1 MNPMNMKSKVLKEI
15 MDLMDQ
21 EDGKKLMNHPK
32 ILAAKVTVSKP
43 VDKMPIMEEE
53 GEEADVPKLGASEE
67 MPEAEGEEPEGLM
80 DVLEDIM
87 ELKSLPPE
95 MKAKLSKFLK

>member
-1 MNPMNMKSKVLKEI
+1 MNPMDMKSKVLKEI
-15 MDLMDQ
+15 MSLMDE

-43 VDKMPIMEEE
+43 MDKMPLEDEA
-53 GEEADVPKLGASEE
+53 EADVPKLDEGA
-67 MPEAEGEEPEGLM
+67 EAPEEPEGLA

-87 ELKSLPPE
+87 ELKSLPSE
-95 MKAKLSKFLK
+95 LKAKLAKFLK

>member
-1 MNPMNMKSKVLKEI
+1 MNPMDMKSKVLKEI
-15 MDLMDQ
+15 MSLMDE

-43 VDKMPIMEEE
+43 MDKMPLEDEA
-53 GEEADVPKLGASEE
+53 EADVPKLDDGAEAPE
-67 MPEAEGEEPEGLM
+67 MEAEEPEGLA

-87 ELKSLPPE
+87 ELKSLPSE
-95 MKAKLSKFLK
+95 LKAKLAKFLK